1 MVKKTKETPETV
13 RTLTKE
19 PPSYLKGIARNM
31 WRRIV
36 PMLLQNPVVNQLD
49 KTLVEDFCVNYQLMR
64 DAYIHV
70 QENGQVSAVYHTTVS
85 PVDGKV
91 VAKDFVGYKRNPST
105 QIIDQ
110 ASTKLKQIGAELGL
124 SPKSRAELLEINN
137 DDGEEVDLKEAIKQF
152 T

>member
-1 MVKKTKETPETV
+1 MVKKTKETPKTG
-13 RTLTKE
+13 RALTKE

-36 PMLLQNPVVNQLD
+36 PLLLDNPIVNQQD

-105 QIIDQ
+105 QIIDA
-110 ASTKLKQIGAELGL
+110 ASTKLKQVGAELGL
-124 SPKSRAELLEINN
+124 SPKSRAELLQLG
-137 DDGEEVDLKEAIKQF
+137 DDDSGGDIEEQIKEF
-152 T
+152 M

>member
-1 MVKKTKETPETV
+1 
-13 RTLTKE
+13 
-19 PPSYLKGIARNM
+19 M

>member
-1 MVKKTKETPETV
+1 MVKKAKDAPKNV
-13 RTLTKE
+13 RALTKE

-36 PMLLQNPVVNQLD
+36 PMLLENPVVNQLD

-70 QENGQVSAVYHTTVS
+70 QENGAVSAVYHTTVS
-85 PVDGKV
+85 PVTGEI
-91 VAKDFVGYKRNPST
+91 VAKDFAGYKRNPST
-105 QIIDQ
+105 QIIDA
-110 ASTKLKQIGAELGL
+110 ASNKLKQIGAELGL
-124 SPKSRAELLEINN
+124 SPKSRAELLEIGTDE
-137 DDGEEVDLKEAIKQF
+137 DDPVNIEDAIKQF